1 MSMRSFLMF
10 NNTSHKNNRS
20 EIDTISKKRKKVLCI
35 KKKVLTLQSKVEN
48 CFH

>member
-1 MSMRSFLMF
+1 MDMRSFLML
-10 NNTSHKNNRS
+10 NNMSHINNCS

-35 KKKVLTLQSKVEN
+35 KKKVLTLQSKVKI